1 MMMTKGYYIIRGKKA
16 LFYGATLGLLLLLAL
31 RSGPAISAVREAL
44 VLCYQ
49 TVIPSL
55 FPFFVLSGLLIS
67 GGFAGLCARWLSP
80 VMRPLFRV
88 GGAGALALVIGLI
101 SGYPMGAKITAELY
115 RNGQISR
122 REAERLLPCCNNSG
136 PLFIIGAVGTGML
149 GSAEDGLL
157 LYGVHAVCALLVGLC
172 FRFYRGDRRETSP
185 LRGGMPAAS
194 RQPEPGRRSA
204 TGGQTSLLQAFS
216 ASVSGSVSTLLQVC
230 GFILLFAAAI
240 ACAAPVLYR
249 LLPPAAVLWI
259 KCLSEVTNGAYLLSR
274 AGLPRRLTL
283 TCLAFCIGTGGL
295 CVMMQAAGLLSGSGI
310 SLKTYAAGKLL
321 HGVLSAAVM
330 FCLYPLTERAGQPV
344 FAPLSAPA
352 CSVPVLSGVS
362 LLCNGAALVL
372 CLWLCIRRTNK
383 KK

>member
-1 MMMTKGYYIIRGKKA
+1 MMMAKGYYIIRGKKA
-16 LFYGATLGLLLLLAL
+16 LFYGTTLGLLLLLAL

-115 RNGQISR
+115 QNGQISR

-157 LYGVHAVCALLVGLC
+157 LYGVHAVCALLVGFC
-172 FRFYRGDRRETSP
+172 FRFYRGTHRETSP
-185 LRGGMPAAS
+185 AAAYMPTVS
-194 RQPEPGRRSA
+194 RQTA
-204 TGGQTSLLQAFS
+204 AGGQTSLLQAFS
-216 ASVSGSVSTLLQVC
+216 ASVSGGVSTLLQVC

-240 ACAAPVLYR
+240 ACAAPVLER

-362 LLCNGAALVL
+362 LLCNVAALVL
-372 CLWLCIRRTNK
+372 CLWLCIRRPNK